1 MGWDLWRLLPE
12 GLRIRDIEVES
23 GGIAVAMETTGGE
36 VPCPVCGRP
45 SSRVHR
51 YCERTLSDLPWAGR
65 VVTLRVRARHL
76 YCRNRSCPRKTFSE
90 RLVGTADAYARRTDR
105 CAGRLL
111 GLAYEL
117 GGEAGSRQAQDSGM
131 PASGDTL
138 LRLIRRAALPEA
150 GHRRA
155 LGVDDWCW
163 RRRLRYGTILV
174 DLERRRPIDLLPDR
188 SSESFAE
195 WLGEQPGVEIIAR
208 DRGNIYAEGA
218 SEGAPGAVQV
228 ADRWHLLRRH

>member
-1 MGWDLWRLLPE
+1 
-12 GLRIRDIEVES
+12 
-23 GGIAVAMETTGGE
+23 
-36 VPCPVCGRP
+36 
-45 SSRVHR
+45 
-51 YCERTLSDLPWAGR
+51 
-65 VVTLRVRARHL
+65 
-76 YCRNRSCPRKTFSE
+76 
-90 RLVGTADAYARRTDR
+90 
-105 CAGRLL
+105 
-111 GLAYEL
+111 
-117 GGEAGSRQAQDSGM
+117 M

-150 GHRRA
+150 GHPRA